1 MSKINCAI
9 IGSGNIGTDLML
21 KIIKTSQSLSLNGV
35 IGIDPESEGL
45 AMAKSHN
52 IPISSSGLQGFMEMK
67 EYQDTEIFFD
77 ATSAGAHKHH
87 HDLIIN
93 DDDLNIPHP
102 NLHKRPFVF
111 LPLRD
116 LDKSWK
122 HPVFLKTIDEFV
134 KEFDPNELK
143 SVKKIL

>member
-1 MSKINCAI
+1 MSKVKCAI

-52 IPISSSGLQGFMEMK
+52 IPISNSGLQGFMEMD

-77 ATSAGAHKHH
+77 ATSAGC
-87 HDLIIN
+87 L
-93 DDDLNIPHP
+93 LYTSPSP
-102 NLHKRPFVF
+102 
-111 LPLRD
+111 RD
-116 LDKSWK
+116 QRGSRM
-122 HPVFLKTIDEFV
+122 P
-134 KEFDPNELK
+134 
-143 SVKKIL
+143 SSA

>member
-1 MSKINCAI
+1 MGRFRRAPIYESTINSA
-9 IGSGNIGTDLML
+9 SWDNLTSQHWSL
-21 KIIKTSQSLSLNGV
+21 KIDI
-35 IGIDPESEGL
+35 IC
-45 AMAKSHN
+45 
-52 IPISSSGLQGFMEMK
+52 
-67 EYQDTEIFFD
+67 FD
-77 ATSAGAHKHH
+77 
-87 HDLIIN
+87 DLIIN
-93 DDDLNIPHP
+93 DDYLNIPHP

-122 HPVFLKTIDEFV
+122 HPIFLKTIDEFV